1 MVLLGVGKGF
11 LRLITTQDNGIV
23 VDGKPFYISTDTQKK
38 MHELAKEM
46 KPHGSFTKGF
56 CSIAECASCALS
68 GALEHVMPTVETS
81 THNRPCKIA
90 GLCQCRAMLAL
101 LTKQIILLH
110 REMMWGAIYP
120 RGTEK

>member
-56 CSIAECASCALS
+56 CSIAECASYALS
-68 GALEHVMPTVETS
+68 GALEHVMPTVVTS
-81 THNRPCKIA
+81 SPKASPMQDSRPMSMPGYACSADQANNIVTSKGDLGSHFPA
-90 GLCQCRAMLAL
+90 GD
-101 LTKQIILLH
+101 
-110 REMMWGAIYP
+110 
-120 RGTEK
+120 